1 MYIRRSHRRRVLRAG
16 YLLLALVLLTPRI
29 DLVAAPQLTAF
40 LNAVGLGQTPTGSG
54 APLPT
59 GLPRDGQA

>member
-16 YLLLALVLLTPRI
+16 YLLLAVVLLTPRI

-40 LNAVGLGQTPTGSG
+40 LNAVGLGQTTVGSS
-54 APLPT
+54 ALLSR
-59 GLPRDGQA
+59 GLARDV